1 MNQQQSY
8 RPEPRSELEILRIDR
23 ARLLSESAEL
33 RKMVGLL
40 QENLELRRTL
50 RKHELK
56 MHSISMLGSYCSK
69 NRDEDRN
76 ESYPTP
82 SQDEDKNKSQPTSI
96 QDPKLLRYYQRVVG
110 EIAFQLDRRI
120 LCSIFQEL
128 DQLYGF
134 FMSNIEEMIHQMTTC
149 PLSNKVDEAQRS
161 VLYHRYHEAFKKL
174 KKLGYDKDVHPTFTE
189 YLVNTYGI
197 LKDRPPIGTSN
208 VAPYLYHPE
217 DLRKMIAVVMPTD
230 NLKHVYLLLDC
241 LKHLAED
248 EGRPLFLW

>member
-69 NRDEDRN
+69 NR
-76 ESYPTP
+76 
-82 SQDEDKNKSQPTSI
+82 DEDKNKSQPTSI